1 MLNRRILR
9 IKAFKVIYGYAV
21 KGNMTLD
28 EAFSELD
35 KSCEAT
41 RDLYLFML
49 AIISPLTQ
57 IAKERIE
64 AARAK
69 FNPTEEEANPNE
81 KFADNALAAYFDND
95 PDFQKIISK
104 KKLFWEQYDMILKK
118 IMDSV
123 VTKDY
128 YRKYMDRPGTSLKE
142 DAALFIRIFEEEFV
156 DMEDMERLLEDIS
169 VYWIDDLAYALTYC
183 CRTLKEVGKGHSW
196 KLPELYQSDM
206 VKKQRPEAIV
216 DSDRDFVRKLLR
228 NAFTGYEKYFE
239 AVTKEVPDW
248 DSDRLFSTDMALI
261 ALGMA
266 EAQNF
271 VEIPLRVTLNE
282 YIEISKYYSS
292 PKSRGFVNGLLDK
305 MIKENNT
312 LNKQI

>member
-1 MLNRRILR
+1 
-9 IKAFKVIYGYAV
+9 
-21 KGNMTLD
+21 
-28 EAFSELD
+28 
-35 KSCEAT
+35 
-41 RDLYLFML
+41 
-49 AIISPLTQ
+49 
-57 IAKERIE
+57 
-64 AARAK
+64 
-69 FNPTEEEANPNE
+69 
-81 KFADNALAAYFDND
+81 
-95 PDFQKIISK
+95 
-104 KKLFWEQYDMILKK
+104 MILKK

-169 VYWIDDLAYALTYC
+169 VYWIDDFAYSLTYC

-271 VEIPLRVTLNE
+271 AEIPLRVTLNE

>member
-57 IAKERIE
+57 IARDRIE

-81 KFADNALAAYFDND
+81 KFAGNALAVYFDND

-239 AVTKEVPDW
+239 VVTKEVPDW
-248 DSDRLFSTDMALI
+248 DRDRLFSTDMALI

-271 VEIPLRVTLNE
+271 AEIPLRVTLNE

>member
-57 IAKERIE
+57 IARDRIE

-81 KFADNALAAYFDND
+81 KFAGNALAVYFDND

-239 AVTKEVPDW
+239 VVTKEVPDW

-271 VEIPLRVTLNE
+271 AEIPLRVTLNE

-292 PKSRGFVNGLLDK
+292 PKSRSFVNGLLDK